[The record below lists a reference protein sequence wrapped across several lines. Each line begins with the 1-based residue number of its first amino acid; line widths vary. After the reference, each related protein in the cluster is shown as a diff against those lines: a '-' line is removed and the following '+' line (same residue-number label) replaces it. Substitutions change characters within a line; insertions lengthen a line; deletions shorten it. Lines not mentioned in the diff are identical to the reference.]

1 MLSCKLHSHPIE
13 ALNCIYTIYS
23 ALCMQEQTVAC
34 SAQQW
39 ANCFV
44 TSAVFDVRWNSR
56 FGAMLN
62 LVRSTFVIVALGCGA
77 VLFNNDSNRLVLRP
91 IERMLR
97 KVSNPLSPPALLVGS
112 CCATALMLPG
122 CECSAGPAAVY
133 HCNIPSKASNMCCIT
148 QEVLLLESL

>member
-1 MLSCKLHSHPIE
+1 M
-13 ALNCIYTIYS
+13 
-23 ALCMQEQTVAC
+23 AC

-97 KVSNPLSPPALLVGS
+97 KVSNPLSPPALLVEAAVQLHS
-112 CCATALMLPG
+112 CCQAVSVVLVLMLYTPSNL
-122 CECSAGPAAVY
+122 CALPQSRSA
-133 HCNIPSKASNMCCIT
+133 ASGKPFIH
-148 QEVLLLESL
+148 